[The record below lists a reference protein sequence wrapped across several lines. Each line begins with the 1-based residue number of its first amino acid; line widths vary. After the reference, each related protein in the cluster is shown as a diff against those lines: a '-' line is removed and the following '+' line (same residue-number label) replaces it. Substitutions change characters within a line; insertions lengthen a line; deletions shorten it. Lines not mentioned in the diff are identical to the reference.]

1 MHLAIYFGG
10 FTLPVVGGQ
19 LVLLLLSSP
28 PSSLSFFCLLLMR
41 FLTTIILLH
50 HYHSS
55 FNRMALVGLE
65 DRMDGFEKLEK
76 IGEGTYGVVYKAR
89 LKDNG
94 QVVALKKIRL
104 DTYVCF
110 MNSTKIILP
119 VVWCIYT
126 VHVHLCVCK
135 HVINGASCQPC
146 PRPWVRLARA

>member
-1 MHLAIYFGG
+1 MTVTCAFGCIFWR
-10 FTLPVVGGQ
+10 FTHGLPSYPQPVVGGQ
-19 LVLLLLSSP
+19 LVFLLLSSP
-28 PSSLSFFCLLLMR
+28 PSLSFFCLLLML
-41 FLTTIILLH
+41 FLTTLILLH

-119 VVWCIYT
+119 VVWCMLYSTCMYIFVYT
-126 VHVHLCVCK
+126 DMHYS
-135 HVINGASCQPC
+135 GSSC
-146 PRPWVRLARA
+146 

>member
-1 MHLAIYFGG
+1 
-10 FTLPVVGGQ
+10 
-19 LVLLLLSSP
+19 
-28 PSSLSFFCLLLMR
+28 
-41 FLTTIILLH
+41 
-50 HYHSS
+50 
-55 FNRMALVGLE
+55 MALVGLE

-119 VVWCIYT
+119 VVWCMLYSTSLCIQTCIT
-126 VHVHLCVCK
+126 VAPH
-135 HVINGASCQPC
+135 ASLVQGLQDPGQG
-146 PRPWVRLARA
+146 W